1 MSWPTVQVNALNQLQ
16 GPVTEVERHLLF
28 IGLGKTNT
36 GKLLSVNTQTDFD
49 DVLGSDASNLKANVM
64 AAMLNAGQN
73 WTAGVYVLAD
83 GESWTD
89 AALKAQETQSFE
101 GIALCEPIADQASIT
116 AAQALYHNLIAKFGR
131 WQFMALCTP
140 GIDKDS
146 QTWAEYET
154 ATVAIQ
160 NTLAAD
166 GVMLIPQIFPDAL
179 GKLMGRLCN
188 RSVSV
193 ADSPCRVKTGPLV
206 GDVTLPV
213 DSAGSEIS
221 SATLQTL
228 EQNRLSVPCW
238 FPDYD
243 GIFWADG
250 RMLDVEGG
258 DYQVVENRRVIDKVA
273 RRVRVLAISDI
284 GDRSFNSTPFST
296 ASAQTRYGRP
306 LREMSKS
313 ATIGEQQFPGEIQPP
328 SSDAITIVW
337 PTRNKVEIYIKAK
350 PYDCPKEIVA
360 NLMLDLSN
368 PGDKA

>member
-28 IGLGKTNT
+28 VGLGTKNT
-36 GKLLSVNTQTDFD
+36 GTLLSVNTQSDLD
-49 DVLGSDASNLKANVM
+49 DLLGADVSNLKANVA

-73 WTAGVYVLAD
+73 WTAGVYVLAAD
-83 GESWTD
+83 EKWTD
-89 AALKAQETQSFE
+89 AVLTAQETQSFE
-101 GIALCEPIADQASIT
+101 GVAVCDPTTDQST
-116 AAQALYHNLIAKFGR
+116 LSAAQALYHTLIAKFGR
-131 WQFMALCTP
+131 WQFMALCAP
-140 GIDKDS
+140 GIDADTQS
-146 QTWAEYET
+146 WSEYEK

-160 NTLAAD
+160 DTIAAD
-166 GVMLIPQIFPDAL
+166 GVMLVPQIFPDAL

-188 RSVSV
+188 RAVSV
-193 ADSPCRVKTGPLV
+193 ADSPCRVKTGALA
-206 GDVTLPV
+206 GDVTLPI
-213 DSAGSEIS
+213 DSAGTVLQ

-243 GIFWADG
+243 GIYWADG
-250 RMLDVEGG
+250 RMLDAEGG
-258 DYQVVENRRVIDKVA
+258 DYQVVENRRVIDKIA

-306 LREMSKS
+306 LREMSKT
-313 ATIGEQQFPGEIQPP
+313 ATIGDKAFPGEIKPP
-328 SSDAITIVW
+328 AGDAITIVW
-337 PTRNKVEIYIKAK
+337 PTRNKVEIYIKAT
-350 PYDCPKEIVA
+350 PYDCPKAIVA